1 MEYNSH
7 RARVGTSRIG
17 RRSRRVLVIG
27 HLDLFDGRFIE
38 ILVLVERLIEVIIVD
53 HDPERVQ
60 QEVQSRP
67 VLIHFYFFYG
77 SLQIAGN
84 IYK

>member
-1 MEYNSH
+1 M
-7 RARVGTSRIG
+7 
-17 RRSRRVLVIG
+17 IG

-38 ILVLVERLIEVIIVD
+38 ILVLVECLSEVIIVD

-67 VLIHFYFFYG
+67 VCITFHLFYG
-77 SLQIAGN
+77 SLHIAGN